1 MSLQKSM
8 DEKVKIEI
16 LEANQGKLKSNS
28 LVDVPEWKRIR
39 AQRVD
44 SGDVANNI
52 GWRVEIMD
60 FWDKEK

>member
-1 MSLQKSM
+1 M

-16 LEANQGKLKSNS
+16 LEAKQVKLKSNS